1 MTLSRDAARQTLIDV
16 DRRLVAEGG
25 LRDFARLAWRQVEP
39 GRMLWNWHLD
49 VIAEHLEAASSGE
62 IRNLLICVPP
72 GTMKTLLV
80 SVMWPAWEWT
90 TRPASK
96 WIYSTYAQ
104 GLSDKSARHH
114 RDVVA
119 SPWYQARWGE
129 TCSLPKEA
137 VKQVRFFENNA
148 HGFRL
153 STAVGAGVTGH
164 HGNRLVFDD
173 LVKAQDA
180 EGRAAVDSRGVERA
194 NAFWFGTMAT
204 RQADPQTT
212 VKVGIMQ
219 RLHLSDTA
227 ALCMDSGDYTS
238 VVLPM
243 EYNPRTRAL
252 FTRPVRLENGSEI
265 EEDPREEP
273 GELLWPD
280 RYPAEDVAALRVSLG
295 PLGAAAQLDQN
306 PIPPGGAIFKTEDF
320 TRRYTGA
327 PPAGCRWAMFV
338 DCSFEDERTAV
349 DPDPVVAQ
357 VWAWTSGAFYLVDQ
371 VREKLDF
378 TATVQALRDL
388 RAKWPKVTAIHIE
401 KKANG
406 AAVIRTLRDEVAG
419 VKAWPPKGEPM
430 PGKVERAN
438 AVQPLMTS
446 CHFPADAPWFL
457 EYRAELL
464 GFPLAKHDD
473 QVDGTTMALL
483 VMHQSKGRRYGESL
497 ARERAAG

>member
-1 MTLSRDAARQTLIDV
+1 MTIPSDVARKTLIDV
-16 DRRLVAEGG
+16 DRRLVSEGG
-25 LRDFARLAWRQVEP
+25 LRDFARLAWPQVEP

-49 VIAEHLEAASSGE
+49 VAAEHLEAATAGE

-90 TRPASK
+90 HTPASK
-96 WIYSTYAQ
+96 WIYATYAQ
-104 GLSDKSARHH
+104 GLSDKSARQH
-114 RDVVA
+114 RDIVA

-129 TCSLPKEA
+129 TCSIPREA
-137 VKQVRFFENNA
+137 VRQVRHFKNSAN
-148 HGFRL
+148 GFRL

-180 EGRAAVDSRGVERA
+180 EGRAAVDAKGIERA

-238 VVLPM
+238 VILPM
-243 EYNPRTRAL
+243 EFNPRRRAL
-252 FTRPVRLENGSEI
+252 FSIPVRLEDGTEI
-265 EEDPREEP
+265 EEDPREES

-295 PLGAAAQLDQN
+295 PLGAAAQLDQD
-306 PIPPGGAIFKTEDF
+306 PVPPGGAIFKTADF
-320 TRRYTGA
+320 ERRYTVLPKTGL
-327 PPAGCRWAMFV
+327 RWAMFV
-338 DCSFEDERTAV
+338 DCSFEDERTAT

-357 VWAWTSGAFYLVDQ
+357 VWAWTPGAFYLVDQ

-378 TATVQALRDL
+378 SATVQALRDL

-406 AAVIRTLRDEVAG
+406 AAVIRTLRDEVPG
-419 VKAWPPKGEPM
+419 VKPWPPKGEPQ
-430 PGKVERAN
+430 PSKTERAN

-446 CHFPADAPWFL
+446 CHFPADAPWFQD
-457 EYRAELL
+457 YRSELL
-464 GFPLAKHDD
+464 GFPLARHDD

-483 VMHQSKGRRYGESL
+483 VMHQPRGRRYGESL

>member
-1 MTLSRDAARQTLIDV
+1 MTIPSDVARKTLIDV

-25 LRDFARLAWRQVEP
+25 LRDFARLAWPQVEP

-49 VIAEHLEAASSGE
+49 VAAEHLEAATAGE
-62 IRNLLICVPP
+62 IRNLLFCVPP
-72 GTMKTLLV
+72 GTMKTIMF

-90 TRPASK
+90 HTPASK
-96 WIYSTYAQ
+96 WIYATYAQ
-104 GLSDKSARHH
+104 GLSDKSARQH
-114 RDVVA
+114 RDIVA

-129 TCSLPKEA
+129 TCSIPREA
-137 VKQVRFFENNA
+137 VRQVRFFKNSAN
-148 HGFRL
+148 GFRM
-153 STAVGAGVTGH
+153 STSVGAGVTGNH
-164 HGNRLVFDD
+164 ANRLVFDD

-180 EGRAAVDSRGVERA
+180 EGRAAVDAKGIERA
-194 NAFWFGTMAT
+194 NDFWFKVMAT

-227 ALCMDSGDYTS
+227 ALCLDSGDYTA

-243 EYNPRTRAL
+243 EYNPRSRCL
-252 FTRPVRLENGSEI
+252 FSRPVRLEDGSTI

-273 GELLWPD
+273 GELLWPE
-280 RYPAEDVAALRVSLG
+280 RYPADDVAELRTSLG

-306 PIPPGGAIFKTEDF
+306 PIPPGGAIFKAEDF
-320 TRRYTGA
+320 VRRYTVL
-327 PPAGCRWAMFV
+327 PKGCRWAMFV
-338 DCSFEDERTAV
+338 DCSFEDEKTAV

-357 VWAWTSGAFYLVDQ
+357 VWAWTPGAFYLVDQ
-371 VREKLDF
+371 VREKLDI
-378 TATVQALRDL
+378 TATVQAIRDL
-388 RAKWPKVTAIHIE
+388 RAKHPKITAVHVE

-406 AAVIRTLRDEVAG
+406 AAVIRTLRDELPG
-419 VKAWPPKGEPM
+419 VKPWPPKGEAL

-446 CHFPADAPWFL
+446 CHFPADAPWFQD
-457 EYRAELL
+457 YRSELL

-483 VMHQSKGRRYGESL
+483 VMHQPRGRRYGESL